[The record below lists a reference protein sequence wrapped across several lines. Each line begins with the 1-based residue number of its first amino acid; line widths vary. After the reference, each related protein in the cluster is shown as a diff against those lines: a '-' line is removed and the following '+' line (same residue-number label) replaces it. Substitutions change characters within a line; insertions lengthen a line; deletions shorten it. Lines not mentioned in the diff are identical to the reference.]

1 MFYHF
6 CRVLGHDLKQCAK
19 HFALRK
25 NRRELV
31 CQYGDC
37 LKANVGRN
45 RSPSWKTAT
54 NSEHQ
59 HGDIDK
65 DMSEATAVKKLRS
78 AKPTKSSNCALND
91 KVNHGIEADLV
102 QELNV
107 MDGTNMECISMYKL
121 VITTAGMSSMLVNV
135 PVQSEPKH
143 VETNLSTP
151 LPVHMTSANQVGPQD
166 NKPRPTWTRLAC
178 MDCEPR
184 MKKGDITKPML
195 RK

>member
-1 MFYHF
+1 
-6 CRVLGHDLKQCAK
+6 
-19 HFALRK
+19 
-25 NRRELV
+25 
-31 CQYGDC
+31 
-37 LKANVGRN
+37 
-45 RSPSWKTAT
+45 
-54 NSEHQ
+54 
-59 HGDIDK
+59 
-65 DMSEATAVKKLRS
+65 MSEVTAVKKLRS